1 MSAAYEDLYAVLGVS
16 STASK
21 DELKRAYRKLARK
34 YHPDVN
40 KAPDAESKMQT
51 VTAAYETLADDAKRR
66 EYDEQRKWGATGAP
80 TVSNAGGSRWTG
92 TASDGYTGYSS
103 PFSSFYTGAGRF
115 DSFNPNVDYGEFV
128 YHNPFSSF
136 SRGGSGFDGMMDGPD
151 GDAPGTLRA
160 ELTID
165 FKTAVEGAEEIS
177 LSVGSDGRIVSAK
190 LPAGLRDGQTIR
202 LRGRGA
208 RIRGAGRKRGDLLI
222 KVTVQPDP
230 SGVWSMGADG
240 VLSRKLPLT
249 ISEAVLGGPVEV
261 AGWGGKKIRLKV
273 PAGVIDG
280 ARLKVP
286 NLGPTG
292 VTAACIVSTLQPDGS
307 SAQVKRAMRDLQAAD
322 SKTASEA
329 ANGRMNG

>member
-1 MSAAYEDLYAVLGVS
+1 MIAADEDLYAVLGVS
-16 STASK
+16 SGASM
-21 DELKRAYRKLARK
+21 DELRKAYRKLARR

-40 KAPDAESKMQT
+40 KAPDAESKMQA
-51 VTAAYETLADDAKRR
+51 VTAAYETLSDDAKRR
-66 EYDEQRKWGATGAP
+66 EYDEQRKWAATGA
-80 TVSNAGGSRWTG
+80 TTGSDSGGGRWTG

-103 PFSSFYTGAGRF
+103 PFSSFYAGAGRF
-115 DSFNPNVDYGEFV
+115 DSSNPNVDYGEFV
-128 YHNPFSSF
+128 HHDPFSSF
-136 SRGGSGFDGMMDGPD
+136 SRGGSVFDGMMDGSA

-202 LRGRGA
+202 LRGRGS

-222 KVTVQPDP
+222 KMVVKPDP

-240 VLSRKLPLT
+240 VLTRSLPLT
-249 ISEAVLGGPVEV
+249 VSEAVLGGPVEV

-273 PAGVIDG
+273 PAGVHDG
-280 ARLKVP
+280 VRLKVP

-292 VTAACIVSTLQPDGS
+292 VPAACIVNTLQPDAS
-307 SAQVKRAMRDLQAAD
+307 NAQARRAIRDLQAAD
-322 SKTASEA
+322 GKTASEA
-329 ANGRMNG
+329 ANGRMDG

>member
-1 MSAAYEDLYAVLGVS
+1 MSATDEDLYAVLGVS

-40 KAPDAESKMQT
+40 KAPDAESKMQA

-66 EYDEQRKWGATGAP
+66 EYDEQCKWGSAP
-80 TVSNAGGSRWTG
+80 RSAGSKSGGDRWTG
-92 TASDGYTGYSS
+92 TPADGYTGYSS

-115 DSFNPNVDYGEFV
+115 DSSNPNVDYGEFV

-136 SRGGSGFDGMMDGPD
+136 SRGGSVFDGMMDGSA

-230 SGVWSMGADG
+230 SGIWMMGADG

-329 ANGRMNG
+329 DNGRMNG